1 MKPVKLWSADDFRV
15 YLMSKYNISL
25 DKYLLTQENHDVII
39 FSKDVLGDEHSDSDG
54 DHSAVYIPHG
64 SEGQRIMRDFVLS
77 DVCEEEL
84 EWTQTYVNG
93 EFDANDSLID
103 LETGKLLHTP
113 YGLYDVPLEDYEVDR
128 ENVNSYST
136 YFLQALVAKE
146 NIGNCIA

>member
-15 YLMSKYNISL
+15 YLMSKFNISL
-25 DKYLLTQENHDVII
+25 DKYLLTHENHDVII
-39 FSKDVLGDEHSDSDG
+39 FSKDVFQAEHSDADG

-103 LETGKLLHTP
+103 KETGKLMKTP
-113 YGLYDVPLEDYEVDR
+113 YALYDVPLEDYEQDR
-128 ENVNSYST
+128 ESVNSYST

-146 NIGNCIA
+146 NIGDCIA

>member
-1 MKPVKLWSADDFRV
+1 
-15 YLMSKYNISL
+15 
-25 DKYLLTQENHDVII
+25 
-39 FSKDVLGDEHSDSDG
+39 
-54 DHSAVYIPHG
+54 
-64 SEGQRIMRDFVLS
+64 MRDFVLS

-103 LETGKLLHTP
+103 KETGKLMKTP

>member
-15 YLMSKYNISL
+15 YLMSKFNISL
-25 DKYLLTQENHDVII
+25 DKYLLTHENHDVII
-39 FSKDVLGDEHSDSDG
+39 FSKDVFQAEHSDADG

-103 LETGKLLHTP
+103 KETGKLMKTP
-113 YGLYDVPLEDYEVDR
+113 YGLYDVPLEDYEQDR
-128 ENVNSYST
+128 ESVNSYST

-146 NIGNCIA
+146 NIGDCIA

>member
-15 YLMSKYNISL
+15 YLMSKFNISL
-25 DKYLLTQENHDVII
+25 DKYLLTHENHDVII
-39 FSKDVLGDEHSDSDG
+39 FSKDVFQAEHSDADG

-103 LETGKLLHTP
+103 KETGKLMKTP

>member
-15 YLMSKYNISL
+15 YLMSKFNISL
-25 DKYLLTQENHDVII
+25 DKYLLTHENHDVII
-39 FSKDVLGDEHSDSDG
+39 FSKDVLGAEHSDSDG

-84 EWTQTYVNG
+84 SWTETYING

-103 LETGKLLHTP
+103 KETGKLMKTP
-113 YGLYDVPLEDYEVDR
+113 YGLYDVPLEDYEQDR

-146 NIGNCIA
+146 NIGEKC

>member
-15 YLMSKYNISL
+15 YLMSKFNISL
-25 DKYLLTQENHDVII
+25 DKYLLTHENHDVII
-39 FSKDVLGDEHSDSDG
+39 FSKDVFQAEHSDADG

-93 EFDANDSLID
+93 EFDANDSLVD
-103 LETGKLLHTP
+103 KETGKLL
-113 YGLYDVPLEDYEVDR
+113 
-128 ENVNSYST
+128 
-136 YFLQALVAKE
+136 
-146 NIGNCIA
+146 I